1 MSDWEKLRET
11 YEVTDEGIIFVQSC
25 GDNYARYSM
34 VIPKRTFIEAY
45 NKYIKE
51 AADDRHSSSDS

>member
-1 MSDWEKLRET
+1 MSDWKKLRET
-11 YEVTDEGIIFVQSC
+11 YEVTDEGIMFVQSC
-25 GDNYARYSM
+25 DNYASYSM

-51 AADDRHSSSDS
+51 ENHVDTDTE

>member
-11 YEVTDEGIIFVQSC
+11 YEVTDEGIMFVRSC
-25 GDNYARYSM
+25 SDYTSYSM
-34 VIPKRTFIEAY
+34 VIPKKTFIEAY

-51 AADDRHSSSDS
+51 ANHVDTDSE

>member
-11 YEVTDEGIIFVQSC
+11 YEVTDEGIMFVQSC
-25 GDNYARYSM
+25 GNNYASYSM

-51 AADDRHSSSDS
+51 ATDD

>member
-11 YEVTDEGIIFVQSC
+11 YEVTDEGIMFVQSC
-25 GDNYARYSM
+25 GNNYASYSM

-51 AADDRHSSSDS
+51 ANHVDTDSE